1 MNKQAL
7 KVLLENSFTE
17 FSTFI
22 DTLSDHRF
30 VVSPEGK
37 WSAGQQMD
45 HLVRSARPVNT
56 ALGLPKIFLRFFGRP
71 VARSRS
77 YEQIRDTY
85 RTVLTQGGVASRP
98 YIPPVTE
105 AEERGP
111 IILQFTQQKDKMI
124 QLLDKWTEDELD
136 KYQVPHPLLGKLTV
150 REVLYFTAYHNN
162 HHLHVLQQ
170 RERPSEP
177 WASQLERSIF

>member
-7 KVLLENSFTE
+7 ITLLENSFSE
-17 FSTFI
+17 FSAFI

-45 HLVRSARPVNT
+45 HLIRSAKPVNT
-56 ALGLPKIFLRFFGRP
+56 ALGLPRLVLRFFGRP
-71 VARSRS
+71 IARSRS

-85 RTVLTQGGVASRP
+85 RSILAQGGVATRP

-105 AEERGP
+105 AEERAP
-111 IILQFTQQKDKMI
+111 LVQLFAQQKNKMI
-124 QLLDKWTEDELD
+124 SLLDKWTEEELD
-136 KYQVPHPLLGKLTV
+136 RYQVPHPLLGKLTV
-150 REVLYFTAYHNN
+150 REVLYFTAYHNL
-162 HHLHVLQQ
+162 HHLDALRQ
-170 RERPSEP
+170 REQLSQP
-177 WASQLERSIF
+177 WASHLEWAIF

>member
-1 MNKQAL
+1 MTKQAIIT
-7 KVLLENSFTE
+7 LLETSFTE
-17 FSTFI
+17 FSAFTN
-22 DTLSDHRF
+22 TLSDHRF

-45 HLVRSARPVNT
+45 HLIRSAKPVNT
-56 ALGLPKIFLRFFGRP
+56 ALGLPKILLRFFGRP

-77 YEQIRDTY
+77 YEQIRETY

-105 AEERGP
+105 AEERKP
-111 IILQFTQQKDKMI
+111 LVQQFLYQKNKMV
-124 QLLDKWTEDELD
+124 QLLEKWTEEELD

-150 REVLYFTAYHNN
+150 REVLYFTAYHNQ
-162 HHLHVLQQ
+162 HHMVTLQQ
-170 RERPSEP
+170 REALNQP
-177 WASQLERSIF
+177 WASQLERTIF

>member
-7 KVLLENSFTE
+7 KDLLNDSFTA
-17 FSTFI
+17 FSAFI

-45 HLVRSARPVNT
+45 HLVRSAKPVNT
-56 ALGLPKIFLRFFGRP
+56 ALGLPRILLRFFGRP
-71 VARSRS
+71 VAKSRS

-85 RTVLTQGGVASRP
+85 RAVLAKGGVASRP

-105 AEERGP
+105 AEERAP
-111 IILQFTQQKDKMI
+111 IVLQFTQQKEKML
-124 QLLDKWTEDELD
+124 QLLDKWTEEELD
-136 KYQVPHPLLGKLTV
+136 KYQVPHPLLGKLTI
-150 REVLYFTAYHNN
+150 REVLYFTAYHNR
-162 HHLHVLQQ
+162 HHLHMLEQ
-170 RERPSEP
+170 REKPSEP
-177 WASQLERSIF
+177 WASQLERTIF